1 MAYTPNNNPYIP
13 GDPYSYD
20 LKWII
25 CQLKRHS
32 SELSTLDERILKAV
46 MQSLDQ
52 HDPIYFETADEMIN
66 SGIRTGALAYIEGY
80 HAAGDGGENLY
91 YTTSDYNDV
100 LNSHYYITLDG
111 ANRWAIPIIMAPWI
125 TPQMFGAYGDGEHDD
140 TDALNTTFD
149 NAFNYRRNVYIPNG
163 DYNHT
168 GVTIYGAGFAGDNF
182 TPTIR
187 GASRLTT
194 RLIHTGAGVAV
205 DVLPRGGASYVDG
218 LNFSDLFVVGNANTT
233 HCIRFSTGTR
243 YNVSEISVSN
253 ASVAGYMGNGNIWI
267 STFRNLYAG
276 ECATGFS
283 FRASNTSITLDEC
296 YVMNS
301 TVNAYDLQGNYMR
314 IGVLAAD
321 FATGENVYKFEGFQ
335 GSVSVL
341 GAETCAVTHHLRAV
355 NSFFTVNALNIWNP
369 DLEIANNMIYSYNS
383 NVVVDTITLSKATAE
398 TSEKPIAL
406 VTQGVLKI
414 GAIRGGALIMA
425 PPRCETGS
433 NNAIA
438 EYQGVNT
445 RLYPTTEGRQY
456 VGFDRSISVPNIL
469 TDGYK
474 SGAAIFTN
482 CKESPRYLA
491 DGTDLRWST
500 RTKEGDWFIEN
511 LPNTYYAAAYVV
523 LADNATDAAAIKQGF
538 IPVIASGTTAERPSP
553 ASIRTGAIYFDTTLG
568 KPIFRKNASTW
579 VDATG
584 ATV

>member
-20 LKWII
+20 LKWIV

-111 ANRWAIPIIMAPWI
+111 ANRWAIPIIIAPWI

-140 TDALNTTFD
+140 TSALNATFE

-163 DYNHT
+163 DYNHS
-168 GVTIYGAGFAGDNF
+168 GITIYGAEFSGDNF
-182 TPTIR
+182 IPTIR
-187 GASRLTT
+187 GAARLTT
-194 RLIHTGAGVAV
+194 RLIHTGTGSAVTVA
-205 DVLPRGGASYVDG
+205 PKNNTNYVDG
-218 LNFSDLFVVGNANTT
+218 LNLSNLFIVGGENTT
-233 HCIRFSTGTR
+233 YCLHLYRGTR
-243 YNVSEISVSN
+243 YNVEHISVSN
-253 ASVAGYMGNGNIWI
+253 ASIAGIYGSDNIWV
-267 STFRNLYAG
+267 STFRDLYAG

-283 FRASNTSITLDEC
+283 FRSSNTSITFDEC

-301 TVNAYDLQGNYMR
+301 TVNAYDLQGIYMHV
-314 IGVLAAD
+314 GTLAAD
-321 FATGENVYKFEGFQ
+321 FATGESVYKFSGFR
-335 GSVSVL
+335 GDANSL
-341 GAETCAVTHHLRAV
+341 GCESCAATRCFDITDSTLAI
-355 NSFFTVNALNIWNP
+355 NSIYAWNP
-369 DLEIANNMIYSYNS
+369 DITNSDSLITAYNS
-383 NVVVDTITLSKATAE
+383 NVIIDGLNVSKAQDE
-398 TSEKPIAL
+398 VNEKPVAI
-406 VTQGVLKI
+406 VTQGAIKI
-414 GAIRGGALIMA
+414 GAIYGRLKMAAPRTSSGA
-425 PPRCETGS
+425 
-433 NNAIA
+433 NNSIA

-445 RLYPTTEGRQY
+445 LLYPSNSGRQY
-456 VGFDRSISVPNIL
+456 VGFYRSASVGNVL
-469 TDGYK
+469 EDAYK
-474 SGAAIFTN
+474 NGVAVFTN

-491 DGTDLRWST
+491 DGTDLRWAT
-500 RTKEGDWFIEN
+500 RVKEGDWFIEN

-523 LADNATDAAAIKQGF
+523 LADNAADAAAIKQGF